1 MEAVRGISFAVE
13 AGEIFGL
20 LGPNGAG
27 KSTTLGCI
35 TTLVRPTSGRVT
47 VDGVDV
53 VARAQDAKRLHRR
66 GPPDAQ
72 PRPRPHRARAARSTT
87 AATSAS
93 PRAERESRADRL
105 LAEMQLTDKA
115 GAKPLTLSGGMQQ
128 RAMIA
133 RALMHDPRVLL
144 LDEPTTGLDPQ
155 ARRML
160 WETVAALQGRGI
172 TVILTTHYMEEADR
186 LCGRLAIVDHGRI
199 LTLDTP
205 AALKRA
211 LPGGQILDLSVRGA
225 APLLPRLSALPGVL
239 RVERLERAAAEDGLE
254 RLRLFVDPADGL
266 LDRVLRD
273 GARGRRR
280 PRPREPQR
288 AEPRGRL
295 HPPHRT
301 GAARMT
307 AFLALL
313 RRDLLVAS
321 RNAPMLLTATLTQP
335 ILVVLVFGN
344 ILPRLGL
351 VADEFRTVMVP
362 GLMSITML
370 MAGVQGVLMPLAAD
384 LSGTREVDERILAP
398 ITVFGVALEKV
409 VAGAIHSAL
418 AGLIALPAMMLLIHQ
433 VTGVAVR
440 PNLVHPAAPGGRLR
454 DGLGGVRPHPRH
466 AHPAALRAGCCS
478 RWCWGR

>member
-1 MEAVRGISFAVE
+1 MPPVLVVEDLVKTYAATRKTPAVEAVRGISFAVE
-13 AGEIFGL
+13 AGETFGL

-53 VARAQDAKRLHRR
+53 VARAQDAKRLIAVVPQTRNLDRDLTVRELLVYHGRYF
-66 GPPDAQ
+66 GL
-72 PRPRPHRARAARSTT
+72 AA
-87 AATSAS
+87 
-93 PRAERESRADRL
+93 AERESRADRL

-160 WETVAALQGRGI
+160 WDTVAALQGRGM

-211 LPGGQILDLSVRGA
+211 LPGGQILDVSVRGA
-225 APLLPRLSALPGVL
+225 APLQPRLSALPGVL
-239 RVERLERAAAEDGLE
+239 RAERLERAGVEDGLE

-266 LDRVLRD
+266 LDRVL
-273 GARGRRR
+273 GAV
-280 PRPREPQR
+280 RE
-288 AEPRGRL
+288 G
-295 HPPHRT
+295 
-301 GAARMT
+301 GG
-307 AFLALL
+307 
-313 RRDLLVAS
+313 DLDHVSL
-321 RNAPMLLTATLTQP
+321 NAPSLEDVYIHLT
-335 ILVVLVFGN
+335 G
-344 ILPRLGL
+344 
-351 VADEFRTVMVP
+351 
-362 GLMSITML
+362 
-370 MAGVQGVLMPLAAD
+370 
-384 LSGTREVDERILAP
+384 RE
-398 ITVFGVALEKV
+398 
-409 VAGAIHSAL
+409 
-418 AGLIALPAMMLLIHQ
+418 
-433 VTGVAVR
+433 
-440 PNLVHPAAPGGRLR
+440 LR
-454 DGLGGVRPHPRH
+454 E
-466 AHPAALRAGCCS
+466 
-478 RWCWGR
+478 